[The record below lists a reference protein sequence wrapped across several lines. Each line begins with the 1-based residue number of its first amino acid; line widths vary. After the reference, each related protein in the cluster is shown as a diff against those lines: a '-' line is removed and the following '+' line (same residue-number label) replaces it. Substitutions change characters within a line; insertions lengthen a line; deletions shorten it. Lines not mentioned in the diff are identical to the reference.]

1 MRPRTLVV
9 AAVIASLALVGTS
22 LALGGASYEPKPV
35 QDPCQPQSWTSPQ
48 GLDEIAQQLT
58 LSALDGAACELHVS
72 RETLVLALGTPEG
85 RAQFASD
92 PRLAAALRAGLIRAV
107 DDAQTAGAIP
117 GPIADALRAAIESLP
132 ADQLVNAARNARD
145 LFNQAAGVLGPLS
158 DLLGGLGVGAP

>member
-1 MRPRTLVV
+1 VRPRTLVV

-22 LALGGASYEPKPV
+22 LALGGASYGPKPV
-35 QDPCQPQSWTSPQ
+35 QDPCQPRSWTSPQ

-85 RAQFASD
+85 RAQFAND

-117 GPIADALRAAIESLP
+117 APIADALRAAIESLP